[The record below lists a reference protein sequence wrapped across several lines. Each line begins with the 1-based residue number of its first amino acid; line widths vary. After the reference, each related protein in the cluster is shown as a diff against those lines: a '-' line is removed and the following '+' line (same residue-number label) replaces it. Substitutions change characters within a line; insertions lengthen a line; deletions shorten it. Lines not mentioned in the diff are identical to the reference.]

1 VLNSIDFYYLGQPY
15 PNNIGL
21 EELERNNF
29 AVSQNFPNPA
39 SGITK
44 LAIESA
50 EAANYNMVVMDMT
63 GRLVEMKDFGRLDA
77 GRHIKTIDV
86 TNYAAGVYFYT
97 IESAG
102 SKITKKLIVE

>member
-1 VLNSIDFYYLGQPY
+1 
-15 PNNIGL
+15 
-21 EELERNNF
+21 
-29 AVSQNFPNPA
+29 PNPA

-77 GRHIKTIDV
+77 GRHIQTIDV

>member
-1 VLNSIDFYYLGQPY
+1 
-15 PNNIGL
+15 
-21 EELERNNF
+21 
-29 AVSQNFPNPA
+29 
-39 SGITK
+39 
-44 LAIESA
+44 
-50 EAANYNMVVMDMT
+50 MVVMDMT

-77 GRHIKTIDV
+77 GRHIQTIDV